1 MKYVKE
7 AGIIFG
13 MSAAGE
19 ILNKLLPLPVPA
31 GVYGLFLLLICL
43 VTGLVK
49 LEWLEATG
57 NWLLDAMPIMFL
69 PACVGIMES
78 FGELRAVLIPFVVTA
93 VVSTVLVIGVTGRVA
108 QWIISRKRGGEER

>member
-19 ILNKLLPLPVPA
+19 ILNQLLPFPVPA
-31 GVYGLFLLLICL
+31 GEYGLFLLLICL
-43 VTGLVK
+43 IAGVVK

-78 FGELRAVLIPFVVTA
+78 FGELQAVLAPFVVT
-93 VVSTVLVIGVTGRVA
+93 VIVSTMAVFGVTGCVA
-108 QWIISRKRGGEER
+108 QWIIRRKGEKKS